1 MSISDWIM
9 SVCNHEDANV
19 DVQIVDAE
27 YRKLC
32 ALKKICADDE
42 LCVWQLDHHFL
53 ATVAQN
59 GS

>member
-1 MSISDWIM
+1 M